1 MAVKP
6 TGAAKPYQIS
16 RDGRVSLPAEVRVLL
31 GVDLGDFVAY
41 EVDGKAV
48 RIRKV
53 KISVE

>member
-1 MAVKP
+1 MSVKEP
-6 TGAAKPYQIS
+6 ARPQPFQIDRS
-16 RDGRVSLPAEVRVLL
+16 GRVSLPVDIRKVL
-31 GVDLGDFVAY
+31 GVEVGDFVAY

>member
-1 MAVKP
+1 MGRKGGP
-6 TGAAKPYQIS
+6 QPYQVDTKS
-16 RDGRVSLPAEVRVLL
+16 RVALPPEIKQLL
-31 GVDLGDFVAY
+31 GVDVGDFIAY